1 MLENKRRRQVQKII
15 KADHKNT
22 TKKSQSTKQ
31 YQPDRENFRK
41 KHTKKTN
48 CYPRLSSKR
57 LKIEKQQTNF
67 GNKVISDFLIDV
79 KKKGEDE
86 IRHFG
91 DGNFC
96 GGCNS

>member
-1 MLENKRRRQVQKII
+1 LLSTFGIKKAEN
-15 KADHKNT
+15 
-22 TKKSQSTKQ
+22 
-31 YQPDRENFRK
+31 RETAN
-41 KHTKKTN
+41 
-48 CYPRLSSKR
+48 
-57 LKIEKQQTNF
+57 NF